1 MENIPREEQINMGK
15 FKLLMKSIVFSTRSR
30 RRFFTFVIIF
40 GLLSGATIQLLTY
53 FDNFSRQELLNHK
66 GVVVKASS
74 LDLVNLATAQ
84 TDLNVQDGERL
95 SGSETVIFYKYVNFG
110 ANFRI
115 FSMNSR
121 YPWAFSEIKPNNL
134 IAGSFPNSDNEVLV
148 SEDIFITV
156 QDTQD
161 GVNIFSKPV
170 VGTTFKLGDSK
181 DSEFELKVS
190 GVYRKPSSVEADNRE
205 WIMLTENAF
214 AQLRNDENLG
224 YTSDNQIWIHSITII
239 AAGSILDV
247 YSGACYSRVDELG
260 SSLEQDINPNT
271 DYDNVDYT
279 PKANKEENRNLAFLS
294 LIFGLIGTF
303 IVSTLYSYII
313 TRFRRREVAVLK
325 AMGYNKWDVRIVV
338 LSEILVVAI
347 TGYIL
352 GLIAIQSFLFLTKQ
366 GSWFFM
372 IVFSQTALLSFLAVV
387 LSTVPGFFLIS
398 FRILSVR
405 PIEIFR
411 QK

>member
-1 MENIPREEQINMGK
+1 MGK

-66 GVVVKASS
+66 GVVVKAAD
-74 LDLVNLATAQ
+74 LDSVNLATAQ

-95 SGSETVIFYKYVNFG
+95 PGSEIVIFYKYVNFG
-110 ANFRI
+110 ASFRI

-148 SEDIFITV
+148 SEDAFITV
-156 QDTQD
+156 QDNQD
-161 GVNIFSKPV
+161 GVRIYTKPV
-170 VGTTFKLGDSK
+170 VGTTLKLGGSVDS
-181 DSEFELKVS
+181 DFDLRVS
-190 GVYRKPSSVEADNRE
+190 GVYRKPSSIQADFEQNGRE
-205 WIMLTENAF
+205 WIILTENAF
-214 AQLRNDENLG
+214 AELLNEENLG
-224 YTSDNQIWIHSITII
+224 YTNDNQIWVHSITII

-260 SSLEQDINPNT
+260 SSLEQDINPNA

-279 PKANKEENRNLAFLS
+279 PKANKEESRNLAFLS
-294 LIFGLIGTF
+294 LVFGLIGTF
-303 IVSTLYSYII
+303 IVSTLYAYII

-338 LSEILVVAI
+338 LSEILVVSI
-347 TGYIL
+347 TGFIL
-352 GLIAIQSFLFLTKQ
+352 GLLTIQSFLFLTKQ

-372 IVFSQTALLSFLAVV
+372 IIFSQTALLSFLAVV
-387 LSTVPGFFLIS
+387 LSTIPGFFLIS